1 MSTRGVVF
9 FLGLFL
15 FMPWHPGTA
24 SAEDVLTFSCSAQI
38 AEAFGKEVID
48 EFEAK
53 HGTKVDLYVGSSQ
66 TALMRLV
73 NGFSD
78 LSCIAFRLPNDY
90 REKGYVEIPFARDP
104 LAILVH
110 EDNPLQSLSRQQ
122 VRNLFTKS
130 VQEWEALGGE
140 QGRIVNVIPESGTA
154 AYRNFNRQVMRG
166 FDISYDFQAHI
177 STAVIMGVQH
187 LPGAVSF
194 ISQGAA
200 IKHRDIKSLK
210 IDGLST
216 EQPDYPFVQVFSFV
230 TRGRPGSMAKEFI
243 NAAFSERGQ
252 EIIRTKCMCPLT
264 TDQF

>member
-1 MSTRGVVF
+1 MLLCSG
-9 FLGLFL
+9 
-15 FMPWHPGTA
+15 PA
-24 SAEDVLTFSCSAQI
+24 SAEQALTFSCSAQI
-38 AEAFGKEVID
+38 AEAFGKDVID

-53 HGTKVDLYVGSSQ
+53 HDTRVDLYIGSSE

-78 LSCIAFRLPNDY
+78 LACIAFRLPSGY

-104 LAILVH
+104 LAIIVA
-110 EDNPLQSLSRQQ
+110 EDNPVQGLSRQQ
-122 VRNLFTKS
+122 VRNVFTRSTQGWK
-130 VQEWEALGGE
+130 ALGGE
-140 QGRIVNVIPESGTA
+140 QGSIVTVIPETGTA
-154 AYRNFNRQVMRG
+154 ACRNFKRQVMKG
-166 FDISYDFQAHI
+166 FDVGYDFRARI

-200 IKHRDIKSLK
+200 IKHESIKSLK

-216 EQPDYPFVQVFSFV
+216 DQPDYPSVQIFSFV
-230 TRGRPGSMAKEFI
+230 TRGRPNAKAKEFV

-252 EIIRTKCMCPLT
+252 EIIRNKCMCPLT
-264 TDQF
+264 KNF